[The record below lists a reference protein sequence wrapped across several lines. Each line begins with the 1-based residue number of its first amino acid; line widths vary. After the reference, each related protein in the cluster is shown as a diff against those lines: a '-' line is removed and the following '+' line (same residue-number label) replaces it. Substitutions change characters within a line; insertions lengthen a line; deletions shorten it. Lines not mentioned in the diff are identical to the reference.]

1 MKTMKRMR
9 MQGCCCTRM
18 MMTAKNGRVYN
29 IIGIEQV
36 KIRNYEKNSISNS
49 IYIEYPHQQYLG

>member
-9 MQGCCCTRM
+9 MQGCCCTMM
-18 MMTAKNGRVYN
+18 MMTVKNGRVYN

-36 KIRNYEKNSISNS
+36 KRRNYEKNSISSNS
-49 IYIEYPHQQYLG
+49 IIEHSYRQYLG

>member
-1 MKTMKRMR
+1 MR
-9 MQGCCCTRM
+9 MQGCCCTM

-36 KIRNYEKNSISNS
+36 KKKDYEKNSISNS
-49 IYIEYPHQQYLG
+49 IYIEHPHQQYLG